1 MTSRPSTR
9 TLRIKKHLR
18 EGTLPKHTQSNDTQN
33 TYAMARCPNT
43 HPGYTQKTFPRA
55 RCPNTRLNDT
65 QKIITRG
72 ALPKYTK
79 KPHAGQ
85 SAQIHKKI
93 HAMALCPN
101 KKRLTLGARC
111 PKRIHGDALPK
122 YGIFPHPLLFPEKHT
137 ALTSTAIPI
146 ARDVNSHF
154 GAMFARGV

>member
-79 KPHAGQ
+79 KPHAGHD
-85 SAQIHKKI
+85 AQIHKKL
-93 HAMALCPN
+93 HARASCPN
-101 KKRLTLGARC
+101 KKRLTRGRAAKTGCTGRAAQIR
-111 PKRIHGDALPK
+111 PISFSS
-122 YGIFPHPLLFPEKHT
+122 FPQRNTPPSPAQQAH
-137 ALTSTAIPI
+137 
-146 ARDVNSHF
+146 
-154 GAMFARGV
+154 